1 MVTQLV
7 AGRTFDYS
15 HSIGRGAPSGEGFT
29 VAVDVAMG
37 AGDIVYVLNRG
48 YEFVPTVAWNRA
60 GRGARV
66 GIFSVGTEAGDEKF
80 ISEFGKYGNARGE
93 FIWPAGMALDSQTN
107 IYVSDEW
114 LNRVSVFDKDGNF
127 LSDWGSQGE
136 GNGEFS
142 GPSGI
147 AIDAQDD
154 VYVVDSR
161 NHRVQKLTKDGSF
174 LLSWGKLGSGEGEF
188 DSPWG
193 ITLDNDGNVYVADHK
208 NNRVQK
214 FTPDGHFLTQFGSY
228 GTGRGE
234 LNRPSAVTVDPD
246 GDVYICD
253 WANDRVQLFNSEG
266 KFLTS
271 FTGDAQELTKWAQ
284 AIVGTNPGA
293 VKRRREVKNMEIE
306 WRLSMPTGVTF
317 DTAKNRLFIADTQR
331 NRLQIYNKLK
341 EYAGPQRN
349 L

>member
-1 MVTQLV
+1 M
-7 AGRTFDYS
+7 
-15 HSIGRGAPSGEGFT
+15 
-29 VAVDVAMG
+29 AVDVAMG
-37 AGDIVYVLNRG
+37 EGDIVYVLNRG
-48 YEFVPTVAWNRA
+48 YEFVPTVAWNRS

-80 ISEFGKYGNARGE
+80 ISEFGKYGDARGE
-93 FIWPAGMALDSQTN
+93 FIWPAGMALDSQSN

-127 LSDWGSQGE
+127 LNDWGTSGD

-147 AIDAQDD
+147 AIDAQDA

-161 NHRVQKLTKDGSF
+161 NHRVQKLTKDGKF
-174 LLSWGKLGSGEGEF
+174 LLSWGKLGNGEGEF

-193 ITLDNDGNVYVADHK
+193 ITLDQAGNVYVADHK
-208 NNRVQK
+208 NHRVQK
-214 FTPDGHFLTQFGSY
+214 FSPDGHFLSQFGSY

-234 LNRPSAVTVDPD
+234 LNRPSAVTVDPN

-317 DTAKNRLFIADTQR
+317 DIAKNRLLIADTQR

>member
-1 MVTQLV
+1 M
-7 AGRTFDYS
+7 
-15 HSIGRGAPSGEGFT
+15 GE
-29 VAVDVAMG
+29 
-37 AGDIVYVLNRG
+37 GDIVYVLNRG
-48 YEFVPTVAWNRA
+48 YEFVPTVAWNRS

-80 ISEFGKYGNARGE
+80 ISEFGKYGDARGE
-93 FIWPAGMALDSQTN
+93 FIWPAGMALDSQSN

-127 LSDWGSQGE
+127 LNDWGTSGD
-136 GNGEFS
+136 GNGKFS

-147 AIDAQDD
+147 AIDAQDA

-161 NHRVQKLTKDGSF
+161 NHRVQKLTKDGKF
-174 LLSWGKLGSGEGEF
+174 LLSWGKLGNGEGEF

-193 ITLDNDGNVYVADHK
+193 ITLDQDGNVYVADHK
-208 NNRVQK
+208 NHRVQK
-214 FTPDGHFLTQFGSY
+214 FSPDGHFLSQFGSY

-317 DTAKNRLFIADTQR
+317 DIAKNRLLIADTQR

>member
-1 MVTQLV
+1 M
-7 AGRTFDYS
+7 
-15 HSIGRGAPSGEGFT
+15 GE
-29 VAVDVAMG
+29 
-37 AGDIVYVLNRG
+37 GDIVYVLNRG
-48 YEFVPTVAWNRA
+48 YEFVPTVAWNRS

-80 ISEFGKYGNARGE
+80 ISEFGKYGDARGE
-93 FIWPAGMALDSQTN
+93 FIWPAGMALDSQSN

-127 LSDWGSQGE
+127 LNDWGTSGD

-147 AIDAQDD
+147 AIDAQDA

-161 NHRVQKLTKDGSF
+161 NHRVQKLTKDGKF
-174 LLSWGKLGSGEGEF
+174 LLSWGKLGNGEGEF

-193 ITLDNDGNVYVADHK
+193 ITLDQDGNVYVADHK
-208 NNRVQK
+208 NHRVQK
-214 FTPDGHFLTQFGSY
+214 FSPDGHFLSQFGSY
-228 GTGRGE
+228 GTGRGD

-317 DTAKNRLFIADTQR
+317 DIAKNRLLIADTQR

>member
-1 MVTQLV
+1 
-7 AGRTFDYS
+7 
-15 HSIGRGAPSGEGFT
+15 
-29 VAVDVAMG
+29 
-37 AGDIVYVLNRG
+37 
-48 YEFVPTVAWNRA
+48 
-60 GRGARV
+60 
-66 GIFSVGTEAGDEKF
+66 
-80 ISEFGKYGNARGE
+80 
-93 FIWPAGMALDSQTN
+93 
-107 IYVSDEW
+107 
-114 LNRVSVFDKDGNF
+114 
-127 LSDWGSQGE
+127 
-136 GNGEFS
+136 
-142 GPSGI
+142 
-147 AIDAQDD
+147 
-154 VYVVDSR
+154 VVDSR
-161 NHRVQKLTKDGSF
+161 NHRVQKLTKDGKF
-174 LLSWGKLGSGEGEF
+174 LLSWGKLGNGEGEF

-193 ITLDNDGNVYVADHK
+193 ITLDQAGNVYVADHK
-208 NNRVQK
+208 NHRVQK
-214 FTPDGHFLTQFGSY
+214 FSPDGHFLSQFGSY

-317 DTAKNRLFIADTQR
+317 DIAKNRLLIADTQR

>member
-1 MVTQLV
+1 
-7 AGRTFDYS
+7 
-15 HSIGRGAPSGEGFT
+15 
-29 VAVDVAMG
+29 
-37 AGDIVYVLNRG
+37 
-48 YEFVPTVAWNRA
+48 
-60 GRGARV
+60 
-66 GIFSVGTEAGDEKF
+66 
-80 ISEFGKYGNARGE
+80 
-93 FIWPAGMALDSQTN
+93 
-107 IYVSDEW
+107 
-114 LNRVSVFDKDGNF
+114 
-127 LSDWGSQGE
+127 
-136 GNGEFS
+136 
-142 GPSGI
+142 
-147 AIDAQDD
+147 
-154 VYVVDSR
+154 VVDSR
-161 NHRVQKLTKDGSF
+161 NHRVQKLTKDGKF
-174 LLSWGKLGSGEGEF
+174 LLSWGKLGNGEGEF

-193 ITLDNDGNVYVADHK
+193 ITLDQDGNVYVADHK
-208 NNRVQK
+208 NHRVQK
-214 FTPDGHFLTQFGSY
+214 FSPDGHFLSQFGSY

-317 DTAKNRLFIADTQR
+317 DIAKNRLLIADTQR